1 MDGAKRN
8 EVSITLAG
16 KERTMRATFRAM
28 SDIERDLKV
37 NWLRFAQKMAAGDI
51 GINEMSRIIF
61 HGLKGFGDTRSV
73 MTDEAGALTVEDV
86 GDALLETGMDAVA
99 PAIIQFI
106 QIGFHGTKP
115 VGKPDVVAETA
126 G

>member
-1 MDGAKRN
+1 MGSAHRN
-8 EVSITLAG
+8 EVSVTLAG

-37 NWLRFAQKMAAGDI
+37 NWLRFAQKMAEGDI
-51 GINEMSRIIF
+51 GIGEMSRIIF

-73 MTDEAGALTVEDV
+73 MTDEPGGLTVDDV
-86 GDALLETGMDAVA
+86 GTALLETGMDAVA

-115 VGKPDVVAETA
+115 VGKPDAVETKA
-126 G
+126 